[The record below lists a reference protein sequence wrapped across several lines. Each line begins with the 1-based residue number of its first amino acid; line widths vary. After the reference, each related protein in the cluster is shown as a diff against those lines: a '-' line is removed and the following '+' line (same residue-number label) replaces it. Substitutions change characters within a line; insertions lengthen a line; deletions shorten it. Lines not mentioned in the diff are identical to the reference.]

1 MGVIATAVVTVI
13 LGSLWLIGMAAFVA
27 AGSTI
32 LD

>member
-1 MGVIATAVVTVI
+1 MGVIVTTVVTIV

-27 AGSTI
+27 AGNTM